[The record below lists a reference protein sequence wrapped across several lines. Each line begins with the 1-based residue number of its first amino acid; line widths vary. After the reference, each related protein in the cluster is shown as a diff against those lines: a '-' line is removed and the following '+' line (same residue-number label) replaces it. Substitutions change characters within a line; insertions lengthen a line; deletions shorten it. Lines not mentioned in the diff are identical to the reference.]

1 MTLIDVNRSL
11 ETEDLCRELLKRL
24 RWPFG
29 VRCLRCKSHAVF
41 ELATQKKFECSEC
54 HYQFSITTQTI
65 FHDTHLPLETWF
77 LAVLLL
83 LEARKRMSAKQV
95 QRTLRVSYKT
105 AWYLCHRIRRAI
117 ARADRPM
124 LHRTVQM
131 QDTYVRGKTRGKR
144 RPATLGDDE
153 IRISIHPLG
162 GGVLWF
168 RAEDVQ
174 SGRLAKYIRENI
186 SADVEVIVGDGGGA
200 YPHGVADRKHERV
213 NDRDEYVRL
222 PSDSHQRNTA
232 EGAVSP
238 LKLDSVGNSHKRIRA
253 KHVPAYLAQTIFGFN
268 RRNLQTRFLD
278 TLRHMVTA
286 DPLTFKELT
295 QRSFPG
301 RSATTQRV

>member
-105 AWYLCHRIRRAI
+105 AWISVIGFEEQLHGRI
-117 ARADRPM
+117 ARCFIERF
-124 LHRTVQM
+124 RC
-131 QDTYVRGKTRGKR
+131 
-144 RPATLGDDE
+144 
-153 IRISIHPLG
+153 RILTS
-162 GGVLWF
+162 V
-168 RAEDVQ
+168 E
-174 SGRLAKYIRENI
+174 RLAAN
-186 SADVEVIVGDGGGA
+186 V
-200 YPHGVADRKHERV
+200 
-213 NDRDEYVRL
+213 VR
-222 PSDSHQRNTA
+222 QRWETTR
-232 EGAVSP
+232 
-238 LKLDSVGNSHKRIRA
+238 LDS
-253 KHVPAYLAQTIFGFN
+253 
-268 RRNLQTRFLD
+268 
-278 TLRHMVTA
+278 
-286 DPLTFKELT
+286 
-295 QRSFPG
+295 
-301 RSATTQRV
+301 

>member
-83 LEARKRMSAKQV
+83 LEARKRMTAKQV
-95 QRTLRVSYKT
+95 RRTLRVSYKT
-105 AWYLCHRIRRAI
+105 VWYLCHRIRRAI

-153 IRISIHPLG
+153 IRFLTERSENRSLRLFRPRRADQPRVGWPYRRCGKRFRFWCSAWSVDQCG
-162 GGVLWF
+162 GGTGSW
-168 RAEDVQ
+168 
-174 SGRLAKYIRENI
+174 
-186 SADVEVIVGDGGGA
+186 
-200 YPHGVADRKHERV
+200 PGVRTRVCGTASSSERP
-213 NDRDEYVRL
+213 L
-222 PSDSHQRNTA
+222 PLFQ
-232 EGAVSP
+232 
-238 LKLDSVGNSHKRIRA
+238 
-253 KHVPAYLAQTIFGFN
+253 
-268 RRNLQTRFLD
+268 
-278 TLRHMVTA
+278 
-286 DPLTFKELT
+286 
-295 QRSFPG
+295 
-301 RSATTQRV
+301 